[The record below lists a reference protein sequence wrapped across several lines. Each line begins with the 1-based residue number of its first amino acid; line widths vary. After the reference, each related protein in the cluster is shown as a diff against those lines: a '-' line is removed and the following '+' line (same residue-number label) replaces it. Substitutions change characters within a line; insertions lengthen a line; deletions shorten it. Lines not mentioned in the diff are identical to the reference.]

1 MNQKTKYYVLL
12 LISCALVAIY
22 FHDIQRVK
30 DRVSSIQS
38 SIKEMD
44 QVLESGSTLLDDMN
58 QIRTEFL
65 NNKEILS
72 SKKVSGAQLMNQLGE
87 IKILAEKMDISFNDV
102 EIDPRNTFPLIS
114 KKNGEKEIKIER
126 HSVNFKLSGNF
137 INIGRFIDEVEKN
150 HSILQMQ
157 YCSVGLDSLDPK
169 GVIADLGYLTYG
181 ESES

>member
-30 DRVSSIQS
+30 ERVSSIQS

-44 QVLESGSTLLDDMN
+44 QVLESGSTVLDDMN

-102 EIDPRNTFPLIS
+102 EIDPRNTFP
-114 KKNGEKEIKIER
+114 
-126 HSVNFKLSGNF
+126 
-137 INIGRFIDEVEKN
+137 
-150 HSILQMQ
+150 
-157 YCSVGLDSLDPK
+157 
-169 GVIADLGYLTYG
+169 
-181 ESES
+181 

>member
-1 MNQKTKYYVLL
+1 
-12 LISCALVAIY
+12 
-22 FHDIQRVK
+22 
-30 DRVSSIQS
+30 
-38 SIKEMD
+38 
-44 QVLESGSTLLDDMN
+44 
-58 QIRTEFL
+58 
-65 NNKEILS
+65 
-72 SKKVSGAQLMNQLGE
+72 
-87 IKILAEKMDISFNDV
+87 MDISFNDV

-114 KKNGEKEIKIER
+114 KRNGEKEIKIER

-157 YCSVGLDSLDPK
+157 YCSIGLDSLDPK

>member
-12 LISCALVAIY
+12 LISCSLMAIY
-22 FHDIQRVK
+22 YHDIRRVK
-30 DRVSSIQS
+30 ERVSSIQS

-44 QVLESGSTLLDDMN
+44 QTLKSGSTVLDDMN

-65 NNKEILS
+65 DNKKLLS

-87 IKILAEKMDISFNDV
+87 IKNLAEKMDIKFNDV

-114 KKNGEKEIKIER
+114 KRNDKEEIKIER
-126 HSVNFKLSGNF
+126 HSVNIKLSGNF
-137 INIGRFIDEVEKN
+137 INIGKFIDEVEKN

-157 YCSVGLDSLDPK
+157 YCSIGLYSLDPQ
-169 GVIADLGYLTYG
+169 GVVADLGYLTYG

>member
-1 MNQKTKYYVLL
+1 M
-12 LISCALVAIY
+12 AIY
-22 FHDIQRVK
+22 YHDIRRVK
-30 DRVSSIQS
+30 ERVSSIQS

-44 QVLESGSTLLDDMN
+44 QALESGSTVLDDMN

-65 NNKEILS
+65 DNKKLLS

-87 IKILAEKMDISFNDV
+87 IKNLAEKMDIKFNDV

-114 KKNGEKEIKIER
+114 KRNGKEEIKIER
-126 HSVNFKLSGNF
+126 HSVNIKLSGNF
-137 INIGRFIDEVEKN
+137 INIGKFIDEVEKN

-157 YCSVGLDSLDPK
+157 YCSISLDSLDPK

-181 ESES
+181 EPES